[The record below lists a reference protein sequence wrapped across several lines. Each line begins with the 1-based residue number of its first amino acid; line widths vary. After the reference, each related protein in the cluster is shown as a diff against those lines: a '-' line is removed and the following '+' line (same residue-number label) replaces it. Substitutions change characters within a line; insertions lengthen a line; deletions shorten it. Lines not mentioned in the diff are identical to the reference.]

1 MRYALTVDVPRD
13 KSVPVSRLPLLAA
26 VGGSMVTRTTSRLA
40 FQKAGRSLVTQEMLS
55 DIGYAFA
62 ETFGDDEQFDGKL

>member
-1 MRYALTVDVPRD
+1 
-13 KSVPVSRLPLLAA
+13 
-26 VGGSMVTRTTSRLA
+26 MVTRTTSRLA
-40 FQKAGRSLVTQEMLS
+40 FKKAGRSLVTQDMLS